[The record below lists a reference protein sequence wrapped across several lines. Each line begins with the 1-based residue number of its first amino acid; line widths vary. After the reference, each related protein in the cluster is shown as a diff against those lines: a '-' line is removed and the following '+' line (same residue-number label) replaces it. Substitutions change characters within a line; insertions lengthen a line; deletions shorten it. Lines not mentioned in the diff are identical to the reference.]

1 MYGTSDA
8 MVVPFA
14 QEVGDHNIGTDGQ
27 ADKKIDEQIDDRGT
41 GSDRCQCRMSG
52 ELADDGYVGRIEKL
66 LQHSTGGYR
75 HGKREQTTWD
85 RTLEHIGLQS
95 ILVRMM
101 SMKVE
106 MRVRDKHFRQL

>member
-14 QEVGDHNIGTDGQ
+14 QEVGNHNIGTDGQ
-27 ADKKIDEQIDDRGT
+27 ADKKIDKKIDDGGT
-41 GSDRCQCRMSG
+41 GSDSCQCRMPG
-52 ELADDGYVGRIEKL
+52 ELADYGYVGRIEKL
-66 LQHSTGGYR
+66 LQHSTGGNR

-101 SMKVE
+101 PVKVE
-106 MRVRDKHFRQL
+106 MRVRDKHFRQQ

>member
-8 MVVPFA
+8 MVVPFT
-14 QEVGDHNIGTDGQ
+14 QKVGDHNIGTDGQ
-27 ADKKIDEQIDDRGT
+27 ADKKVDEQIDDWGT
-41 GSDRCQCRMSG
+41 GSDGCQCRMPD
-52 ELADDGYVGRIEKL
+52 ELADDGYVGGIEKL
-66 LQHSTGGYR
+66 LQHPTGGNG
-75 HGKREQTTWD
+75 HGKREQTTRD

-101 SMKVE
+101 PVKVE